1 MVPSRHAQKAARR
14 GGESPSPTG
23 PRERDTK
30 GANDAK
36 QRRKVEPADLD
47 AARRTSEEAMRRL
60 STQDKDDLP
69 RTVNGADLPQ
79 AAARPAPVAVAET
92 ASSPGARTRKSR
104 PSSATRHSV
113 AATRSRPASPKTS
126 TRRCRTRRPRCEA
139 RISCTSSRGNPMPSS
154 RPSSSPV
161 RRRSRS
167 RTHEVGW
174 MLH

>member
-47 AARRTSEEAMRRL
+47 AARRTSVEAMRRL
-60 STQDKDDLP
+60 STHDKD
-69 RTVNGADLPQ
+69 DLPQ

-92 ASSPGARTRKSR
+92 ASSPWSPDQEITALVRDASQRGRDAIKSR
-104 PSSATRHSV
+104 KPKDVDQALQDTT
-113 AATRSRPASPKTS
+113 AALRGSDFMHKFSGESDALLEAFLESGPAPI
-126 TRRCRTRRPRCEA
+126 PQQDA
-139 RISCTSSRGNPMPSS
+139 
-154 RPSSSPV
+154 
-161 RRRSRS
+161 
-167 RTHEVGW
+167 
-174 MLH
+174 

>member
-14 GGESPSPTG
+14 GDGSPSPTG

-36 QRRKVEPADLD
+36 QRRKIEPADLD
-47 AARRTSEEAMRRL
+47 AARRTSVEAMRRL
-60 STQDKDDLP
+60 STHDKD
-69 RTVNGADLPQ
+69 DLPQ

-126 TRRCRTRRPRCEA
+126 TRRCRTRRPRCGA

-167 RTHEVGW
+167 RTHDVGW

>member
-47 AARRTSEEAMRRL
+47 AARRTSEDAMRRL
-60 STQDKDDLP
+60 STQDDDDLP
-69 RTVNGADLPQ
+69 QQ

-92 ASSPGARTRKSR
+92 ASSPWSPDQEITALVRDASQRGRDAVKARKPKDVDKALHDT
-104 PSSATRHSV
+104 T
-113 AATRSRPASPKTS
+113 AALRGSDFMHKFSGESDALLEAFLESGPAPIPQ
-126 TRRCRTRRPRCEA
+126 RQDA
-139 RISCTSSRGNPMPSS
+139 
-154 RPSSSPV
+154 
-161 RRRSRS
+161 
-167 RTHEVGW
+167 
-174 MLH
+174 